1 MMISQP
7 ITMEKRNS
15 PEPYDIARKLFACKF
30 KNVWYNVDI
39 RVREEKKKGKENEN
53 VLLLQF

>member
-1 MMISQP
+1 MVRK
-7 ITMEKRNS
+7 TL